1 MANLRDKGYP
11 QSRTEKVNRSDKRN
25 ALMSNETPV
34 MTYKGSMYMG
44 ENAVPSDSEVAFNR
58 LVNAYNNKAFGI
70 PNAPML
76 SRGSADYIDDA
87 TDSRAVDNSLALRDH
102 SGNRLGYA
110 GKTVV
115 DAGGTNYHA
124 GIDNLYFLG
133 GGTFDKEFNT
143 PVGTFGVG
151 YDGDGTAY
159 GSYQS
164 PYYLQALVNLMNR
177 GSL

>member
-1 MANLRDKGYP
+1 MGNLRDKGYP
-11 QSRTEKVNRSDKRN
+11 QAKTSNDRSAKRN
-25 ALMSNETPV
+25 AV
-34 MTYKGSMYMG
+34 MTNNTPYMSMG
-44 ENAVPSDSEVAFNR
+44 LPNQIDSRTYSQPTALDK
-58 LVNAYNNKAFGI
+58 LVTAYNNRAFAN
-70 PNAPML
+70 PNAPL
-76 SRGSADYIDDA
+76 INSFKDDYVDNN
-87 TDSRAVDNSLALRDH
+87 DSRALYSGLDLRSRDN
-102 SGNRLGYA
+102 NRLA
-110 GKTVV
+110 FANKVV
-115 DAGGTNYHA
+115 DSNGTNYNA